1 LGGTTTMME
10 GPMPRATMSGPTGT
24 ATRPAAWPRTGLT
37 RPRLAV
43 IALVGVVYSVI
54 LLFNIVALLATPRLS
69 VFLSVPASGPA
80 RVAWLLPGSML
91 WDDGVRA
98 GTPVLAL
105 DGRRP
110 APHDTGRWTGNQL
123 RVRLP
128 AGAPMTIAAASIR
141 GGRVTW
147 PLLVLSPWFLLLGTL
162 VLLRAPRADV
172 GRATYALCAVVAV
185 ALALAPST
193 IDDEPLA
200 TAVEF
205 AAVTLFA
212 ACFVVFCLTF
222 PVRRGAARLRAL
234 VVAPPLATIIL
245 YLAALMLP
253 DLYAVAARLRL
264 AVLLVYLLLGAG
276 LLIHS
281 FVTVRDREARRGLL
295 IISAGTV
302 VSVLPFLALYLAPAL
317 LHRPALLAPEQAIL
331 ALALLPL
338 SLTYAILRHRALDV
352 HLLQRWLVYGLLGG
366 GLVVVYAAVILARN
380 LFLDSLPEPGRS
392 LALSAVLGTLAVI
405 FFGPLYGRARRG
417 LDRLIF
423 KDRYEYRAALQGI
436 SRDLMAMGDLDAV
449 GAALPHGIRRLMN
462 LDFAVLLVRDWDG
475 QESVVGG
482 NAGAADPALLAALV
496 TAAQENGDGDEPEV
510 VCLGYGYLKVAL
522 IPLHTHDAL
531 VGYLCLGPKVSGE
544 SYGADDRALLATL
557 SGHLAAIV
565 RNIQLVADLRATIAD
580 LHAQR
585 RAVELLNARLERTR
599 EEERARLAADLHDE
613 PLQTALDIQRRLAAA
628 HTQFPAAV
636 AYGARLQTLID
647 QLRALCIRMRP
658 AALDQLGLHAA
669 LDMLAMDVGE
679 RGNVLIGLS
688 PSTELDGAILSPAAE
703 LVLYRAA
710 QEALTNSVRHGRAR
724 EVMITLQRHG
734 NMVRLCVAD
743 DGVGFTVPTRLDELA
758 ERGHLGMAGLHHR
771 VWYSGGRLVVSSTP
785 GRGTNVQV
793 DLPLELPE
801 REEARA

>member
-1 LGGTTTMME
+1 MIE
-10 GPMPRATMSGPTGT
+10 GPTHATMSGSIGT
-24 ATRPAAWPRTGLT
+24 ATQPAAWPRTGLT
-37 RPRLAV
+37 RPRLAAV
-43 IALVGVVYSVI
+43 ALVGVVYSAI
-54 LLFNIVALLATPRLS
+54 LLLNIVALLETPQLS
-69 VFLSVPASGPA
+69 VVLSVPMSGPA
-80 RVAWLLPGSML
+80 HVVWLLPGSTL
-91 WDDGVRA
+91 WDSGVRA

-110 APHDTGRWTGNQL
+110 SPRDTGRWTGNQL

-128 AGAPMTIAAASIR
+128 AGSPTTIAAASIR
-141 GGRVTW
+141 GSRVTW

-162 VLLRAPRADV
+162 VLLRAPRADI
-172 GRATYALCAVVAV
+172 GQATYGLCAVAAV

-200 TAVEF
+200 TATEF

-222 PVRRGAARLRAL
+222 PVRRGAARLRVL
-234 VVAPPLATIIL
+234 VVAPPLITIAL

-253 DLYAVAARLRL
+253 DLYAAAANLRL
-264 AVLLVYLLLGAG
+264 AILLVYLLLGAG

-281 FVTVRDREARRGLL
+281 FVTVRDRAARRGLL
-295 IISAGTV
+295 IISAGTAA
-302 VSVLPFLALYLAPAL
+302 SVLPFLALYLAPTL
-317 LHRPALLAPEQAIL
+317 LLRPALLAPEGAIL

-352 HLLQRWLVYGLLGG
+352 HLLQRWLVHGLLGG

-392 LALSAVLGTLAVI
+392 LALSVVLGTFAVI
-405 FFGPLYGRARRG
+405 LFGPLYGRAQRG

-423 KDRYEYRAALQGI
+423 KDRYEYRAALQGV
-436 SRDLMAMGDLDAV
+436 SQDLTAMGDVDAV
-449 GAALPHGIRRLMN
+449 GAALPQSIRRLMN
-462 LDFAVLLVRDWDG
+462 LDFAVLLVCNG
-475 QESVVGG
+475 QEQESVVGG
-482 NAGAADPALLAALV
+482 NAGSDDPALLAALV
-496 TAAQENGDGDEPEV
+496 TAAQEYRDGAEPRV
-510 VCLGYGYLKVAL
+510 VPLAYGYLKVAL
-522 IPLHTHDAL
+522 IPLRTHDAL
-531 VGYLCLGPKVSGE
+531 VGHLCLGPKVSGE
-544 SYGADDRALLATL
+544 SYGADDQALLATL

-585 RAVELLNARLERTR
+585 QAVELLNARLEHTR

-613 PLQTALDIQRRLAAA
+613 PLQTALDIQRHLAAA
-628 HTQFPAAV
+628 RSHSPAAA

-647 QLRALCIRMRP
+647 QLRALCVRMRP

-679 RGNVLIGLS
+679 RSDVLIGLS

-703 LVLYRAA
+703 LILYRAA
-710 QEALTNSVRHGRAR
+710 QEALTNSVRHGRPR
-724 EVMITLQRHG
+724 EVVITLQRHG

-743 DGVGFTVPTRLDELA
+743 DGVGFTFPANLDDLVPS
-758 ERGHLGMAGLHHR
+758 GHLGLAGLHQR
-771 VWYSGGRLVVSSTP
+771 VRYSGGRLVLCSTP
-785 GRGTNVQV
+785 GRGTTVQV
-793 DLPLELPE
+793 ELPLELRE
-801 REEARA
+801 REEARV

>member
-1 LGGTTTMME
+1 MQ
-10 GPMPRATMSGPTGT
+10 
-24 ATRPAAWPRTGLT
+24 PAAWPRTGLT
-37 RPRLAV
+37 RPRLAAV
-43 IALVGVVYSVI
+43 ALVGVIYSAI
-54 LLFNIVALLATPRLS
+54 LLLNVVALLETPRLS
-69 VFLSVPASGPA
+69 VFVSVPTSGPA
-80 RVAWLLPGSML
+80 HVAWLLPGSVL
-91 WDDGVRA
+91 WDRSVRA

-110 APHDTGRWTGNQL
+110 SPRDAGAWTGQQL
-123 RVRLP
+123 QVRLP
-128 AGAPMTIAAASIR
+128 VSGPTTIAAASIR

-172 GRATYALCAVVAV
+172 GRATYALCAVAAV
-185 ALALAPST
+185 ALALAPSS
-193 IDDEPLA
+193 IGDQPLA
-200 TAVEF
+200 TAIEF

-212 ACFVVFCLTF
+212 ACFVAFCLTF

-234 VVAPPLATIIL
+234 VVAPPLATIVL

-264 AVLLVYLLLGAG
+264 AALLVYLLLGVS

-281 FVTVRDREARRGLL
+281 FVTVRDRAARRGLL

-302 VSVLPFLALYLAPAL
+302 VSVLPFLTLYLAPAL
-317 LHRPALLAPEQAIL
+317 LHRPTVLAPEQAIL

-338 SLTYAILRHRALDV
+338 SLTYAILRHRALNM
-352 HLLQRWLVYGLLGG
+352 HLLQRWLVHGLLGG
-366 GLVVVYAAVILARN
+366 GLVVVYAAVVFAWN
-380 LFLDSLPEPGRS
+380 LYLGNLPEPTSS
-392 LALSAVLGTLAVI
+392 LVFSAVLGTLAVI
-405 FFGPLYGRARRG
+405 LFGPLYGRARRG

-423 KDRYEYRAALQGI
+423 KDRYEYRAALQGV
-436 SRDLMAMGDLDAV
+436 SQDLTAMGDVDAV
-449 GAALPHGIRRLMN
+449 GAALPQSIRRLMN
-462 LDFAVLLVRDWDG
+462 LDFAVLLVCNG
-475 QESVVGG
+475 QEQESVVGG
-482 NAGAADPALLAALV
+482 NAGADDPALLAALV
-496 TAAQENGDGDEPEV
+496 TAAQEYGDGNEPRV
-510 VCLGYGYLKVAL
+510 VPLGYGYLKVAL
-522 IPLHTHDAL
+522 IPLRTHDAL
-531 VGYLCLGPKVSGE
+531 VGHLCLGPKVSGE
-544 SYGADDRALLATL
+544 PYGADDQALLATL

-628 HTQFPAAV
+628 HAQFPAAAV
-636 AYGARLQTLID
+636 YGARLRTLID

-669 LDMLAMDVGE
+669 LDMLAMDVSE
-679 RGNVLIGLS
+679 RGDVLIGLS

-724 EVMITLQRHG
+724 EITITLQ
-734 NMVRLCVAD
+734 
-743 DGVGFTVPTRLDELA
+743 
-758 ERGHLGMAGLHHR
+758 
-771 VWYSGGRLVVSSTP
+771 P
-785 GRGTNVQV
+785 GR
-793 DLPLELPE
+793 DL
-801 REEARA
+801 R